1 MNRVFL
7 LKILTVVTFKAAAT
21 EEAEE
26 AFARKFWKPFQE
38 GWH

>member
-21 EEAEE
+21 EDAEE
-26 AFARKFWKPFQE
+26 AFAWKFWKPFQE